1 MITPVVAGIRDM
13 VAGLR
18 TLITGDANVGSH
30 YWSHRSSRRA
40 VVGCYWQDTNST
52 TKNQGRHRSVEWPIV
67 AIGAVM
73 VVAVVNFGKN
83 IKALKTDWD
92 YLLNHLRTTSA
103 GIGDVLTGNLSGWWG
118 KVRTTWGKN
127 IDYLRDKVGAVLA
140 YFTGKKE
147 RNRANAGR
155 TGGGTAANEMTGS
168 AGAMQEVAASAAIA
182 ASSVDNLTTSFK
194 ELGKGTGR
202 PPRLRLHPM
211 M

>member
-1 MITPVVAGIRDM
+1 MVRVDRCEHLTTEVKNLSTELGQVLIPVITPVVAGIRDM

-18 TLITGDANVGSH
+18 TLSPGDADVGSH

-40 VVGCYWQDTNST
+40 VVGCYWQDTEQPYRKIKVAIAALS
-52 TKNQGRHRSVEWPIV
+52 GPIV

-127 IDYLRDKVGAVLA
+127 IDYLRDKWEQ
-140 YFTGKKE
+140 F
-147 RNRANAGR
+147 
-155 TGGGTAANEMTGS
+155 
-168 AGAMQEVAASAAIA
+168 IA
-182 ASSVDNLTTSFK
+182 L
-194 ELGKGTGR
+194 
-202 PPRLRLHPM
+202 LHR
-211 M
+211 